1 MLLVS
6 APVVISFAILM
17 LLLRQKGVNLSDA
30 PSKSILPFRKYNN
43 QNSRDGNELL
53 LDMSVEAI
61 YIILLSNDKVYGNG
75 IILQWS
81 NRNAK
86 VVVINSIVFQQVEW
100 CAAPNDFL

>member
-6 APVVISFAILM
+6 PPVVISFAILM

-30 PSKSILPFRKYNN
+30 PYKSILPFRKYNN

-75 IILQWS
+75 IILQ
-81 NRNAK
+81 
-86 VVVINSIVFQQVEW
+86 
-100 CAAPNDFL
+100 